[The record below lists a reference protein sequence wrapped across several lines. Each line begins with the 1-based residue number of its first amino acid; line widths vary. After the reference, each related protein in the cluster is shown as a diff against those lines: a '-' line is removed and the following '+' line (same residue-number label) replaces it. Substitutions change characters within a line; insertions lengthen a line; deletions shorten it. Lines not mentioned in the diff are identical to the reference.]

1 MNLGGEGSKNSL
13 ETDFAA
19 KKWGVVL
26 PKNCSIMLLAV
37 PFLAF
42 LPILLV
48 GAFAAGVFA
57 FKQKQRAA
65 RRAEMAALAAEH
77 GLQFSPDDSL
87 GLLAQLADLHLFRRE
102 KRWWGLRKG
111 RISNVLR
118 GQAGDGTD
126 VFLFDYSYVV
136 SRGKSSK
143 EVKQTVFFAQ
153 NKNWYLPNFRLQ
165 PETWWH
171 KVMARLGDRS
181 DIDFDENPD
190 FSEKFHLTAKFED
203 LTRELFSRP
212 VQQFLTERPPVHME
226 GNNYYFLAY
235 KPGKQLDPDEA
246 KYYFD
251 NCCELT
257 QLLEREG
264 KSELLSLVEIRKEAE
279 KVAR

>member
-1 MNLGGEGSKNSL
+1 
-13 ETDFAA
+13 
-19 KKWGVVL
+19 
-26 PKNCSIMLLAV
+26 MLLAV
-37 PFLAF
+37 PLFAF
-42 LPILLV
+42 LPFLLF
-48 GAFAAGVFA
+48 GAFAAGVYA

-65 RRAEMAALAAEH
+65 RRADMAALAAEH
-77 GLQFSPDDSL
+77 GLQFSENDDS
-87 GLLAQLADLHLFRRE
+87 GLLSQLADFHLFRRE

-111 RISNVLR
+111 RIANVLR
-118 GQAGDGTD
+118 RQADDGTE
-126 VFLFDYSYVV
+126 VFLFDYSFVV

-153 NKNWYLPNFRLQ
+153 NKNWYLPDFRLQ

-181 DIDFDENPD
+181 DIDFEENPD
-190 FSEKFHLTAKFED
+190 FSEKFHLTAKFEE

-212 VQQFLTERPPVHME
+212 VQHFLTERPPVHME

-235 KPGKQLDPDEA
+235 KPGKQLDSDEA
-246 KYYFD
+246 KYFFD